1 MVMHSLLLV
10 ITKHTIM
17 QNLRYIHMKNLFYYI
32 RFNEIFAQYLCIL
45 CIILL
50 LYYLYL
56 RNSKTYEMF
65 TLLQKL
71 ILGILSLS
79 ISILMI
85 IVSIAFIGALGV
97 ILFVTAC
104 IGFVLISIM
113 YAFKVRKLSKI
124 SSTMERINQKYV
136 SPIYEFD
143 RSLDLSIS
151 ENLDIHNKINDI
163 SDQYLNLIRYLTDT
177 DVEKQTGEEYD
188 QIMEELHKIEKMYS
202 DIYTY
207 VNKDRKSI

>member
-1 MVMHSLLLV
+1 
-10 ITKHTIM
+10 
-17 QNLRYIHMKNLFYYI
+17 MKKLFYYI

-79 ISILMI
+79 ISILTI

-113 YAFKVRKLSKI
+113 YAFKVSKLSKI

-163 SDQYLNLIRYLTDT
+163 SDQYLDLIRYLINI

-202 DIYTY
+202 EIYTY
-207 VNKDRKSI
+207 LNKDRKSI

>member
-1 MVMHSLLLV
+1 
-10 ITKHTIM
+10 
-17 QNLRYIHMKNLFYYI
+17 MKNLFYYI
-32 RFNEIFAQYLCIL
+32 RFNETFSQYLCIL

-65 TLLQKL
+65 TMVQKI
-71 ILGILSLS
+71 ILGSLS
-79 ISILMI
+79 IAISFLII
-85 IVSIAFIGALGV
+85 IVSVAFIGALGV
-97 ILFVTAC
+97 ILLVIAC
-104 IGFVLISIM
+104 IGFVLIPIA
-113 YAFKVRKLSKI
+113 YAFKIRKLLKI
-124 SSTMERINQKYV
+124 LSTMERINQKYV

-151 ENLDIHNKINDI
+151 ENIDVHNKINDI

-177 DVEKQTGEEYD
+177 DVEKQTGEKYD

-207 VNKDRKSI
+207 FNKDRKAI

>member
-1 MVMHSLLLV
+1 
-10 ITKHTIM
+10 
-17 QNLRYIHMKNLFYYI
+17 MKNLFYYI
-32 RFNEIFAQYLCIL
+32 RFNETFAQYLCIL

-65 TLLQKL
+65 TMVQKI
-71 ILGILSLS
+71 ILGSLS
-79 ISILMI
+79 IAISFLII
-85 IVSIAFIGALGV
+85 IVSVAFIGALGV
-97 ILFVTAC
+97 ILLVIAC
-104 IGFVLISIM
+104 IGFVLIPIG
-113 YAFKVRKLSKI
+113 YAFKIRKLLKI
-124 SSTMERINQKYV
+124 LSTMERINQKYV

-151 ENLDIHNKINDI
+151 ENIDVHNKINDI
-163 SDQYLNLIRYLTDT
+163 SDQYLNLIRYITDT

-207 VNKDRKSI
+207 FNKDRKAI